1 MIKKIILLSF
11 IVILFSHVNQTFADN
26 DKLVILHTQSG
37 DITIEFF
44 PEDAPN
50 HVENFIKLAESG
62 FYDRTVFHRV
72 IKDFMI
78 QGGDPKTTPG
88 GYQSISEWGTGDPGY
103 SIDAEFNNIKHNRGI
118 VSMARAMDPNS
129 AGSQFF
135 IVHKDSNFLDGQYTV
150 FGRIVT
156 QESFETLD
164 KIASLETPPDGSI
177 PFDWGKGEI
186 LSTEVVNRSNVP
198 NLLTLGEPER
208 TTVEKTELEPY
219 TNKKLDVSFMA
230 PEGWLL
236 QELQKTS
243 PNVPDVVAV
252 GPKIDGM
259 SATLTLSI
267 VYSNGRSLEDKITE
281 SRNNLQSSIDAG
293 ELQIIS
299 EKEAKI
305 HNKKSFITEAIGKFN
320 VNNSTINVKFREI
333 VIATPEKFYTLT
345 YSNSEENFDRYLD
358 QFETTVASFKILNE
372 PEKESEPIRQ
382 DFGEN
387 NKNGGGC
394 LIATAAFGSELAP
407 QIQQLREIRD
417 NVVLT
422 THSGTAFMTVFN
434 QLYYSFS
441 PTIAD
446 YERENSVFKEAV
458 KLFITPMISTLSILN
473 YVDVDSEEE
482 ILGYG
487 IGIIMLNAGIYII
500 GPTMLIYR
508 IRK

>member
-11 IVILFSHVNQTFADN
+11 MIILFSHTNQSFADN

-44 PEDAPN
+44 TEDAPK

-103 SIDAEFNNIKHNRGI
+103 SIDAEFNDIKHNRGI

-164 KIASLETPPDGSI
+164 KIANLETPPDGSI

-186 LSTEVVNRSNVP
+186 LSAEVVDRSDVP
-198 NLLTLGEPER
+198 NMLTLGEPER
-208 TTVEKTELEPY
+208 TTVEKTESGPY
-219 TNKKLDVSFMA
+219 TNKKLGISFMA

-259 SATLTLSI
+259 SATLTLSV
-267 VYSNGRSLEDKITE
+267 VYSDGRSLEEKIAE
-281 SRNNLQSSIDAG
+281 SRNNLKSSIDAG

-299 EKEAKI
+299 EKEEKI
-305 HNKKSFITEAIGKFN
+305 QNKESFITEAIGKFD
-320 VNNSTINVKFREI
+320 VKNSTVNVKFREI
-333 VIATPEKFYTLT
+333 VISTPEKFYTFT
-345 YSNSEENFDRYLD
+345 YSNSEENFDRYLEE
-358 QFETTVASFKILNE
+358 FETTVGSFKILNE
-372 PEKESEPIRQ
+372 PEKESESPYQ

-387 NKNGGGC
+387 NKEGGGC

-407 QIQQLREIRD
+407 QVQQLREIRD
-417 NVVLT
+417 NIVLS
-422 THSGTAFMTVFN
+422 THSGTAFMTGFN

-441 PTIAD
+441 PAIAD
-446 YERENSVFKEAV
+446 YERENPIFKEAV
-458 KLFITPMISTLSILN
+458 KLAITPMLSTLSILN
-473 YVDVDSEEE
+473 HVDVDSEEE
-482 ILGYG
+482 MLGYG
-487 IGIIMLNAGIYII
+487 VGIIMLNAGIYIV
-500 GPTMLIYR
+500 GPAILIYR

>member
-11 IVILFSHVNQTFADN
+11 LIILVGHANQSFTES

-50 HVENFIKLAESG
+50 HVENFIKLADSG

-103 SIDAEFNNIKHNRGI
+103 SIDAEFNDIKHNRGI
-118 VSMARAMDPNS
+118 VSMARAIDPNS

-164 KIASLETPPDGSI
+164 KIANLETPPDGSI

-186 LSTEVVNRSNVP
+186 LSAKVVNRSDVP
-198 NLLTLGEPER
+198 DLLTLGEPER
-208 TTVEKTELEPY
+208 TTVEKTESGPY
-219 TNKKLDVSFMA
+219 MNKKLGISFIA

-243 PNVPDVVAV
+243 PNVPDLVAV

-259 SATLTLSI
+259 SAILTLSV
-267 VYSNGRSLEDKITE
+267 VYSDGRSLEEKIIE
-281 SRNNLQSSIDAG
+281 SRSNLKTSIDAG

-299 EKEAKI
+299 EKETKT
-305 HNKKSFITEAIGKFN
+305 HNKESFITEAIGKFD
-320 VNNSTINVKFREI
+320 VKNSTVNVKFREI

-345 YSNSEENFDRYLD
+345 YSNSEENFDMYLD
-358 QFETTVASFKILNE
+358 QFETTVTSFKILDE
-372 PEKESEPIRQ
+372 PEKELEQTFQ
-382 DFGEN
+382 DFGKN
-387 NKNGGGC
+387 DKNGGGC

-407 QIQQLREIRD
+407 QVQQLREIRD
-417 NVVLT
+417 NVVLN
-422 THSGTAFMTVFN
+422 THSGTAFMTGFN
-434 QLYYSFS
+434 QMYYSFS

-446 YERENSVFKEAV
+446 YERENPLFKEAV
-458 KLFITPMISTLSILN
+458 KIAITPMISTLAILN

-482 ILGYG
+482 MLGYG

-500 GPTMLIYR
+500 GPAIIIYR

>member
-1 MIKKIILLSF
+1 MIIL
-11 IVILFSHVNQTFADN
+11 ISHANQSFADN

-50 HVENFIKLAESG
+50 HVKNFIKLAESG

-78 QGGDPKTTPG
+78 QGGDPKTAPG
-88 GYQSISEWGTGDPGY
+88 EYQSISEWGTGDPGY
-103 SIDAEFNNIKHNRGI
+103 SIDAEFNDIKHNRGI

-150 FGRIVT
+150 FGRIAT

-164 KIASLETPPDGSI
+164 KIANLETPPDGSI

-186 LSTEVVNRSNVP
+186 LSAKVVDRSDVT
-198 NLLTLGEPER
+198 NLLNLGEPER
-208 TTVEKTELEPY
+208 TSVEKTESGPY
-219 TNKKLDVSFMA
+219 TNKKLGISFVA

-243 PNVPDVVAV
+243 PDVPDVVAV

-259 SATLTLSI
+259 SATLTLSV
-267 VYSNGRSLEDKITE
+267 VYSDGRSLEEKITE

-293 ELQIIS
+293 DLQILS
-299 EKEAKI
+299 EKEEKI
-305 HNKKSFITEAIGKFN
+305 KNKESFVTEAIGKYHAK
-320 VNNSTINVKFREI
+320 NSTVNVKFREI
-333 VIATPEKFYTLT
+333 VISTPEKFYTFT
-345 YSNSEENFDRYLD
+345 YSNSEENFDRYLE
-358 QFETTVASFKILNE
+358 QFETTVASFKILS
-372 PEKESEPIRQ
+372 EKTE
-382 DFGEN
+382 EN
-387 NKNGGGC
+387 KEGGGC

-407 QIQQLREIRD
+407 QVQQLREIRD
-417 NVVLT
+417 NVVLN
-422 THSGTAFMTVFN
+422 THSGTAFMTGFN

-441 PTIAD
+441 PTVAD
-446 YERENSVFKEAV
+446 YERENPIFKEAV
-458 KLFITPMISTLSILN
+458 KLAITPMISTLSILN
-473 YVDVDSEEE
+473 YVDVNSEQEM
-482 ILGYG
+482 LGYG
-487 IGIIMLNAGIYII
+487 VGIIMLNAGIYI
-500 GPTMLIYR
+500 GLPTFAVLKVYQFR
-508 IRK
+508 RK